1 MVEDGPRF
9 VCRPARQGN
18 MSEEGGCYEVWGMD
32 DNRVGL
38 FSSMV
43 FLYCGALMCAPRF
56 PTGWTA

>member
-1 MVEDGPRF
+1 MGPY
-9 VCRPARQGN
+9 GN
-18 MSEEGGCYEVWGMD
+18 NGALREAGGRYEVRGMD